1 MTRSRRLFE
10 DGELVDVLSFS
21 RRTVPNGGTQKPS
34 FSLIR
39 YKDENFNGKLDERF
53 EVGDFGEIIR
63 HGEEIVNRESESDH
77 DPYLF
82 VADQFE
88 ANGQRW
94 MQTSYRY
101 DGAGNFEQSWIREF
115 AVKGTAYEDLN
126 GNGRRDG
133 GEPGYGGSFFVD
145 SNNDGRRNDGMR
157 SPLGD
162 DIANARASRP
172 DGTIDVNLMGRGPI
186 VFNEV
191 PVAAVGGQPLLT
203 ITEGKGR
210 YSAPTPLEGDL
221 ENVTFGVFRNAVVQ
235 GNVFDD
241 LDRDKVFHPA
251 RGDRPSQGTTMW
263 LEQNGKRVS
272 TTTDADGYFQFFA
285 KPGTYRVFQDLSGLG
300 ISQSTPTNAN
310 GFTGTITRSGQSVS
324 YTFQFGRV
332 NGAGKDITVSA
343 AIRKDAKGVDFTYQ
357 TSGNPGSV
365 EMALYRSADQGWDAS
380 DVKLGSSVT
389 VTSGADIFNGAGRFT
404 FTTDYVH
411 DRDKPYLVVVADPQ
425 KRITEVSEGN
435 NTLTVGRIIDIA
447 PFEVSGEFIYN
458 APLDQFESDGA
469 VQLGFKPL
477 DGEAFVPLVSG
488 NVTYDEKQIQLSGSL
503 ASSYGST
510 IVPLFVGTWSINVKT
525 AKTSNFVAVTSLY
538 DLVGADF
545 KFEGIGLVNP
555 NDGSALDSY
564 LNLNGELTAPQSL
577 GGFKVKL
584 TEPNFIH
591 LGPLAHGISASI
603 PFNGGD
609 LELTDQLTLSIED
622 AALTYLSATEQNP
635 DGALRLQGKFT
646 VKDDALIANDEQN
659 ASLDISGSNYIEF
672 GSNGVFFIGKFSIK
686 NWNVIKDVLL
696 IKSGS
701 FFLDTANDEWKAD
714 GELEFEKLTDKTL
727 IVGAGFLQGE
737 FNYFRVGV
745 DDLNVFTTI
754 GGLYLQKVVLSGD
767 NLSGIKKDG
776 EGNVVPKE
784 FSGTLGLTEGPEFEF
799 PDMPLIGI
807 DTAFEARF
815 ASLDATI
822 TGSVEK
828 VAGAVEFVLLHEK
841 VLKFNGSLEWVFRKT
856 EAKLSGAF
864 TALNGALAGTGS
876 VTVNQRG
883 VVGTAQLTGQ
893 LKPPDL
899 GGYKFEPIA
908 TADVKAYFQ
917 YSDDNMSANDYA
929 AFSANL
935 DLPIIGR
942 KSIAVR
948 VTPNGG
954 LEYFLGMTS
963 LENLEGQ
970 TGAFTAVSEKFS
982 AFAADTAVSAAPDT
996 FPVPSGV
1003 QQLLLSATWENESEN
1018 VELEIVR
1025 PDGSVLH
1032 ESELD
1037 GTNAALIPQMTSS
1050 TSRAIALLNP
1060 EPGDWQIRVV
1070 SADDLGTTQFA
1081 ALREGS
1087 DPTVE
1092 MLSAQAGLDEVI
1104 IEYVAADPDS
1114 EATVTLFYDTDN
1126 EGFDGAA
1133 LAANLPADGETVSHT
1148 WSLSQAFSG
1157 TYYLYAMISDGQG
1170 GFQFDYLD
1178 TPITID
1184 ADAPSSSITALPASV
1199 PTPTFTVSWSGQDDT
1214 NGSGI
1219 ASFDLFV
1226 SDNGGEFELWQDDTT
1241 QTSAEF
1247 TGEVGHTYRFHCVA
1261 TDQAGRVEESPSE
1274 PDATTGV
1281 NLLPT
1286 LALPSILTVP
1296 RSTQPQSLVLT
1307 GITPGANETQA
1318 LLVSATSSDTSVVS
1332 VPVASSVASDG
1343 TATLQFTA
1351 ATLGT
1356 SLVTVTIRDAGI
1368 DGELGN
1374 DDDAEFTQSFT
1385 LAVGVDASF
1394 TATGNAKLIATVVDG
1409 RLRVTINNVVQTQ
1422 FDNVDP
1428 AFIRSITITGGTAA
1442 DSINLTGLLPSM
1454 YSRLLSVSLNGGA
1467 GNDTL
1472 VGSQFNETLT
1482 GGAGNDSLD
1491 GAGGTDTLVESGN
1504 LNFTLTNVSLAGLG
1518 TDKLANLE
1526 VANLTGGTSSNTFTA
1541 SGWTGMGH
1549 FVGGGGTGD
1558 TITVSKNVDFTLGN
1572 LRLQT
1577 SDGLSLALAGF
1588 AKANLTGGTGNNR
1601 FDFSNWSGTGAMSG
1615 GNGVDTLIAARNA
1628 DMTLSNSSLTA
1639 TGFGKLSLSGLESAQ
1654 LTGGDNANILRAD
1667 AFTAGPV
1674 TLIGGGGHDVLIGG
1688 SRNDSLLGG
1697 DGRDLLIGGLG
1708 ADTLNGDAG
1717 DDILL
1722 GGTSSQSS
1730 KVTALNAIMAEWT
1743 SVKSY
1748 VTRVTN
1754 LLNGGGANGTTKLNA
1769 TTAKNDSA
1777 AIDRLTGGSE
1787 VDWFFE
1793 SLGDVLDDLDAEL
1806 SETMTTL

>member
-1 MTRSRRLFE
+1 MLDGEPPILTQRSTGPQPGTHTIFEDRTGDGLTADDLPVPFGIPVVRSRLVFE
-10 DGELVDVLSFS
+10 GNEVIDVLS
-21 RRTVPNGGTQKPS
+21 RIERTIPNGGSTNRS
-34 FSLIR
+34 TSRVR
-39 YKDENFNGKLDERF
+39 YEDENFNGKFDTYV
-53 EVGDFGEIIR
+53 EVGDFGPIIVTT
-63 HGEEIVNRESESDH
+63 EPVVYDEREFDSDKYIGVG
-77 DPYLF
+77 DR
-82 VADQFE
+82 FE

-94 MQTSYRY
+94 MQTSYR
-101 DGAGNFEQSWIREF
+101 DVGQNVEQAWIREF

-133 GEPGYGGSFFVD
+133 GEPGYGGVFFVD
-145 SNNDGRRNDGMR
+145 SNNDGRRNDGVR

-172 DGTIDVNLMGRGPI
+172 DGSIDVTLMGRGPI
-186 VFNEV
+186 VFDEV

-235 GNVFDD
+235 GNVFDNVN
-241 LDRDKVFHPA
+241 RDKVFHPA
-251 RGDRPSQGTTMW
+251 GGDRPSQGTTMW
-263 LEQNGKRVS
+263 LEQNGKLTS

-285 KPGTYRVFQDLSGLG
+285 KPGPYRVFQDLSGLG
-300 ISQSTPTNAN
+300 VSQSAPANAN

-324 YTFQFGRV
+324 YTFKFGRV
-332 NGAGKDITVSA
+332 SGTGKDITVSTA
-343 AIRKDAKGVDFTYQ
+343 TRKDAKGVDFTYQ

-389 VTSGADIFNGAGRFT
+389 VTSRAGIFDGAGRFT

-425 KRITEVSEGN
+425 KRITEISEGN
-435 NTLTVGRIIDIA
+435 NTLAVGRIIDIA

-458 APLDQFESDGA
+458 APLDQFESESA
-469 VQLGFKPL
+469 AQVGFKPV

-525 AKTSNFVAVTSLY
+525 AATSNFVAVTSLY

-545 KFEGIGLVNP
+545 KFENIGLVNP

-564 LNLNGELTAPQSL
+564 LNLNGELAAPQSL

-591 LGPLAHGISASI
+591 LGPLAHGISAMI

-686 NWNVIKDVLL
+686 NWNVIEDVLL

-701 FFLDTANDEWKAD
+701 FFLDTANNEWKAD
-714 GELEFEKLTDKTL
+714 GELQFEKLTDKTL

-767 NLSGIKKDG
+767 NLSGIKKDE

-807 DTAFEARF
+807 DTTFEARF

-822 TGSVEK
+822 TGSVDK

-841 VLKFNGSLEWVFRKT
+841 VVKFNGSLEWVFRKT
-856 EAKLSGAF
+856 EAKLSGTF

-876 VTVNQRG
+876 ITVNQRG

-948 VTPNGG
+948 VTPDGG

-970 TGAFTAVSEKFS
+970 TGAFSASAEKFS
-982 AFAADTAVSAAPDT
+982 AFAADTVVSAASDT
-996 FPVPSGV
+996 FPVPSGA

-1032 ESELD
+1032 ENELD
-1037 GTNAALIPQMTSS
+1037 GTNAVLIPQMTST

-1070 SADDLGTTQFA
+1070 SEDELGTTQFA

-1092 MLSAQAGLDEVI
+1092 MLSAQASLDEVV

-1126 EGFDGAA
+1126 VGFDGTA
-1133 LAANLPADGETVSHT
+1133 LAENLLANGETVSHT

-1170 GFQFDYLD
+1170 GLAFDYLD

-1184 ADAPSSSITALPASV
+1184 ADASSSSVTALPASV
-1199 PTPTFTVSWSGQDDT
+1199 PTPTFTVSWSGQDDA
-1214 NGSGI
+1214 NGAGL
-1219 ASFDLFV
+1219 ASYDIFV
-1226 SDNGGEFELWQDDTT
+1226 SDNGGAFELWQDNTT

-1247 TGEVGHTYRFHCVA
+1247 TGEVGHTYRFHSVA
-1261 TDQAGRVEESPSE
+1261 TDQAGRVEESPTQ
-1274 PDATTGV
+1274 PDAITGV

-1286 LALPSILTVP
+1286 LTLPCILTVP
-1296 RSTQPQSLVLT
+1296 RSTQPQSFVLT
-1307 GITPGANETQA
+1307 GITAGANETQA
-1318 LLVSATSSDTSVVS
+1318 LVMSATSSDTGVVS
-1332 VPVASSVASDG
+1332 IPIASTVAPDG

-1351 ATLGT
+1351 ATIGT
-1356 SLVTVTIRDAGI
+1356 SLVTVTVRDAGI

-1374 DDDAEFTQSFT
+1374 DDDAEITQSFT

-1394 TATGNAKLIATVVDG
+1394 TGSVKLIATVVNN
-1409 RLRVTINNVVQTQ
+1409 RLRVTINNIVQTQ

-1428 AFIRSITITGGTAA
+1428 AFIRSITIAGGTTA
-1442 DSINLTGLLPSM
+1442 DSINMTGLLPTT

-1472 VGSQFNETLT
+1472 IGSPFNEMLT

-1491 GAGGTDTLVESGN
+1491 GAGGTDTLIESSN
-1504 LNFTLTNVSLAGLG
+1504 VNFTLTNVSLAGLG

-1541 SGWTGMGH
+1541 SGWTGTGN
-1549 FVGGGGTGD
+1549 FIGGGGTGD
-1558 TITVSKNVDFTLGN
+1558 TITVSKNVDFTLSN
-1572 LRLQT
+1572 SRLQT
-1577 SDGLSLALAGF
+1577 SDGLSLTLTSF
-1588 AKANLTGGTGNNR
+1588 AKANLTGGAGHNL
-1601 FDFSNWSGTGAMSG
+1601 FDVGGWSGIGALSG
-1615 GNGVDTLIAARNA
+1615 GTGIDTLVVARNA
-1628 DMTLSNSSLTA
+1628 DMTLSNSSLIA
-1639 TGFGKLSLSGLESAQ
+1639 TGFGSA
-1654 LTGGDNANILRAD
+1654 L
-1667 AFTAGPV
+1667 
-1674 TLIGGGGHDVLIGG
+1674 
-1688 SRNDSLLGG
+1688 
-1697 DGRDLLIGGLG
+1697 
-1708 ADTLNGDAG
+1708 
-1717 DDILL
+1717 
-1722 GGTSSQSS
+1722 
-1730 KVTALNAIMAEWT
+1730 AEQP
-1743 SVKSY
+1743 
-1748 VTRVTN
+1748 RIR
-1754 LLNGGGANGTTKLNA
+1754 
-1769 TTAKNDSA
+1769 SA
-1777 AIDRLTGGSE
+1777 HRRRQRE
-1787 VDWFFE
+1787 HPPR
-1793 SLGDVLDDLDAEL
+1793 
-1806 SETMTTL
+1806 